1 MLEGAEEEIT
11 TVRKYSQVKP
21 VYKIGCRGCDT
32 HEFTPQLCTKCKEAA
47 KTVDI
52 TYIVEMIKKLEEV
65 SFPNM
70 VVDDVITGSNSSTG
84 IKRSLD
90 DENDEI
96 NAKNQKNN
104 GS

>member
-1 MLEGAEEEIT
+1 
-11 TVRKYSQVKP
+11 
-21 VYKIGCRGCDT
+21 
-32 HEFTPQLCTKCKEAA
+32 
-47 KTVDI
+47 
-52 TYIVEMIKKLEEV
+52 MIKKLEEV